1 MTLAIAAMVGVFTA
15 CENTPNTPVG
25 PGIGGEEG
33 GEVTGPGSKDKP
45 YTVDEV
51 ITLDN
56 AQKGPFFVKGYIV
69 GQIGGKSLDSNSEF
83 AAPWTTFIN
92 TTTGQAT
99 TYNTNLLIAAN
110 ADETNVNNVVPVQL
124 PSGALRNALN
134 LPENPNM
141 HKKEILIYGSLESYF
156 NVPGIKYPT
165 YAVVDGTEYGSEPV
179 VVDPNEQ
186 IYAESFAEGQGDF
199 TIVDVKI
206 TEPLTYVWSH
216 DTKYK
221 YMKASSYKKDA
232 TYEAES
238 WLISPAIDLTGKSN
252 VNLTFEHAIG
262 PNVDVDKNTMTV
274 WFSSDY
280 KEGQPSGANWTQ
292 ANVTEWSAAKW
303 NFVNVTLPVPAEM
316 QGKANIRFAFKY
328 ATTTD
333 GSTWEIKNL
342 YVK

>member
-1 MTLAIAAMVGVFTA
+1 MTLAIAAMAGVFTA

-25 PGIGGEEG
+25 PGTGGNEGDGGGEET
-33 GEVTGPGSKDKP
+33 GEVLTVAKLLDMTVPDK
-45 YTVDEV
+45 
-51 ITLDN
+51 N
-56 AQKGPFFVKGYIV
+56 AGTDKYWVEGYIV
-69 GQIGGKSLDSNSEF
+69 GSYNFNADPKYQIGTEQAVNSSLLLADDPENTDTYKVVSVQL
-83 AAPWTTFIN
+83 AAGYFRD
-92 TTTGQAT
+92 QL
-99 TYNTNLLIAAN
+99 NLL
-110 ADETNVNNVVPVQL
+110 DH
-124 PSGALRNALN
+124 
-134 LPENPNM
+134 PENY
-141 HKKEILIYGSLESYF
+141 KKKVKLYGIVEKYCGINGMVKLEKVYL
-156 NVPGIKYPT
+156 
-165 YAVVDGTEYGSEPV
+165 DGTEVVEP
-179 VVDPNEQ
+179 ELEGLFT
-186 IYAESFAEGQGDF
+186 ESFAEGQGDF

-221 YMKASSYKKDA
+221 YMKASSYKDA

>member
-1 MTLAIAAMVGVFTA
+1 MKKSKFLSFLAAFALIFAACNNVGD
-15 CENTPNTPVG
+15 EPDG
-25 PGIGGEEG
+25 PGDGGGNGNG
-33 GEVTGPGSKDKP
+33 GDNNSLTVAQLKDMNVPAKDAGTEK
-45 YTVDEV
+45 YWLE
-51 ITLDN
+51 
-56 AQKGPFFVKGYIV
+56 AYIV
-69 GQIGGKSLDSNSEF
+69 GSYNFKADPKFQIGTENASNSSLLLADDPE
-83 AAPWTTFIN
+83 N
-92 TTTGQAT
+92 TD
-99 TYNTNLLIAAN
+99 TYKVASLKLEGGSIFRT
-110 ADETNVNNVVPVQL
+110 
-124 PSGALRNALN
+124 ALN
-134 LPENPNM
+134 LVDNPANY
-141 HKKEILIYGSLESYF
+141 KKKLKVYGVVEKYCGINGMVKVEQAFLDGEEIKEPSMEDAIF
-156 NVPGIKYPT
+156 
-165 YAVVDGTEYGSEPV
+165 SET
-179 VVDPNEQ
+179 
-186 IYAESFAEGQGDF
+186 FAEGQGEF

-221 YMKASSYKKDA
+221 YMKASSYKDA